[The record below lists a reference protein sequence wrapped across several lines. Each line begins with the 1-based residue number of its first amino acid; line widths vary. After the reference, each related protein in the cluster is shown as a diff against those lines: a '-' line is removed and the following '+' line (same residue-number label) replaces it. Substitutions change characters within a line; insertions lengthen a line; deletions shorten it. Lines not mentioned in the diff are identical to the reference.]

1 MAALYTIDSQ
11 RTVTR
16 AVPGGTFTKVVEVYF
31 TAHPSEQRG
40 ETDVPLD
47 GYGPDTVDA
56 AVTPVAQ
63 ALNAVQAL

>member
-1 MAALYTIDSQ
+1 MAASYTIDAQ

-16 AVPGGTFTKVVEVYF
+16 SAPGGTFVRVVEVTF
-31 TAHPSEQRG
+31 TAHPSGQTG
-40 ETDVPLD
+40 VVDVPYD

-56 AVTPVAQ
+56 AVTPAAQ